1 MRKIFRMFLVAMA
14 FVMCGMFASCNSC
27 SHNGSETVEPNEL
40 TYAVT
45 GLDVNYI
52 NVSDIDWMGMQY
64 ADKDWKWLE
73 CCIDMADF
81 IDESEGDCEVVAV
94 ANIFEYIEVVDTVTG
109 AWRPVVILR
118 AHVADTTVTEMR
130 EGLWVG
136 DDPMNEYNPMEVD
149 FAHAWNYMMMA
160 NCVKPHSQHC
170 VLRKEVGPIGGVDP
184 IYIFGNET
192 AQVYVM
198 SNTGEVTTTNPVFP
212 QDGNLE
218 ATPEETDECEYEGI
232 IYGPNNM
239 RIGCPL
245 GEWP

>member
-1 MRKIFRMFLVAMA
+1 MKKISLFLMGLILCMGMMFTS
-14 FVMCGMFASCNSC
+14 CESCNR
-27 SHNGSETVEPNEL
+27 ETNEPVVTEEL
-40 TYAVT
+40 TYAVA

-73 CCIDMADF
+73 CCIDMEDF
-81 IDESEGDCEVVAV
+81 IDEADTCNVIAV
-94 ANIFEYIEVVDTVTG
+94 ANIFEYIDIVDTVTG

-170 VLRKEVGPIGGVDP
+170 VLRKEVGPIAGVDP

-212 QDGNLE
+212 QDANLE
-218 ATPEETDECEYEGI
+218 ATAEETNECEYEGT
-232 IYGPNNM
+232 IYGPKNT

>member
-1 MRKIFRMFLVAMA
+1 MKKFSIFIMSLVLCLSMA
-14 FVMCGMFASCNSC
+14 FTSCNSC
-27 SHNGSETVEPNEL
+27 SNNNKLNEAEEL

-52 NVSDIDWMGMQY
+52 NVSDIDWMGMHY
-64 ADKDWKWLE
+64 PDVEWNWFE
-73 CCIDMADF
+73 CCIDMEDF
-81 IDESEGDCEVVAV
+81 INEADTCNVIAV
-94 ANIFEYIEVVDTVTG
+94 ANIFSFIQILDTVTG
-109 AWRPVVILR
+109 SYQPTVILR
-118 AHVADTTVTEMR
+118 AHVGDTTVTEIR

-136 DDPMNEYNPMEVD
+136 DDPMNDYNPMEVD
-149 FAHAWNYMMMA
+149 FAHAWNYMMMT
-160 NCVKPHSQHC
+160 NCVKPHSKHC
-170 VLRKEVGPIGGVDP
+170 VLRKEVGPVGGVDP
-184 IYIFGNET
+184 IYIFGNQS

-212 QDGNLE
+212 HKNFENNVAD
-218 ATPEETDECEYEGI
+218 TCEYEGT